1 MPARSVD
8 WPGLGNKVSMVT
20 KAVAPLSTIYRL
32 QFFARQWLSARI
44 YGRTK
49 STGELHARDIPP
61 RRIVIIIAGLL
72 GDTVMSTSL
81 LIEARRLWPLARIT
95 LLGEAKNCSLL
106 AACPHVDQFYGTPS
120 MPFSLLGRQG
130 VIQLE
135 QWLQSQHF
143 DLAIIALGD
152 QFAVLLAKVGIPVR
166 VGVRGHVLEPCVTHS
181 YEIGCPRTW
190 GPWERLNA
198 LRVLGYQVENVMP
211 RLWVSEAARAAA
223 RSRLAEMGLAPGTP
237 YAALHPFG
245 STRAQ
250 WWPLEYAGELAEAVR
265 REHELWTVIIGGPE
279 TRGALGA
286 AQRNTIDATG
296 AFTISELMAVIENA
310 RLVISTDSGPFHIAG
325 ALERPL
331 VGLFRARRPEH
342 AGRYPQARVVFG
354 QDASCAR
361 RCEWNRC
368 RTTPCRQMN
377 ALSVGDVLEAIQ
389 GLPARD
395 DGVARTF
402 FGSGGSRLK

>member
-1 MPARSVD
+1 MNP
-8 WPGLGNKVSMVT
+8 LG
-20 KAVAPLSTIYRL
+20 AIYRSQL
-32 QFFARQWLSARI
+32 QGRQWLAGQMHRLWRSPSQAATR
-44 YGRTK
+44 GGVPHRV
-49 STGELHARDIPP
+49 
-61 RRIVIIIAGLL
+61 VILIAGLL
-72 GDTVMSTSL
+72 GDTVMSTPL
-81 LIEARRLWPLARIT
+81 LIEARRIWPLARIT
-95 LLGEAKNCSLL
+95 LLGQAKNCSLL
-106 AACPHVDQFYGTPS
+106 AACPHIDEYYETPS
-120 MPFSLLGRQG
+120 IPFSFRGRRG
-130 VIQLE
+130 SLQLAR
-135 QWLQSQHF
+135 WLRAQDF

-152 QFAVLLAKVGIPVR
+152 QFAALLAKVGIPVR
-166 VGVRGHVLEPCVTHS
+166 VGVRGHVLQSCLTHS
-181 YEIGCPRTW
+181 YEIGCPRSW

-211 RLWVSEAARAAA
+211 QLWVSEVARAAA
-223 RSRLAEMGLAPGTP
+223 RSRLSEMGLAPGTP
-237 YAALHPFG
+237 YAVLHPFG

-250 WWPLEYAGELAEAVR
+250 WWPLEYAGELAEALR

-310 RLVISTDSGPFHIAG
+310 GLIISTDSGPFHIAG

-342 AGRYPQARVVFG
+342 AGRYPLARVVFG

-368 RTTPCRQMN
+368 RTSPCRQMN
-377 ALSVGDVLEAIQ
+377 ALSVDEVLDAIQ
-389 GLPARD
+389 NLPTGDQAS
-395 DGVARTF
+395 ARTF
-402 FGSGGSRLK
+402 LYNQDTGLK